1 MESSPPP
8 RRFAWKTLLLGA
20 LIGIG
25 LGSVGLAALLL
36 GSYAFFN
43 QQAVK
48 KIAESKELKPL
59 LLRADFDWSVTDLQ
73 GNSVDMKQQ
82 LGKTTLLHFWNPTCV
97 SCIAEIPGLN
107 AFYDT
112 FAPQGLSLVAVALHG
127 EGDLAG
133 DVAMHGIRFPVYA
146 ADRSDIPPVFNT
158 HALPTTYLIDTEG
171 FVTLHHTGAVD
182 WTAGDAAAFLKR
194 SLTP

>member
-8 RRFAWKTLLLGA
+8 RRFAWKTLLIGA

-25 LGSVGLAALLL
+25 LGGVGLAALLL

-48 KIAESKELKPL
+48 KIADTKELKPL
-59 LLRADFDWSVTDLQ
+59 LLRADFDWAVMDLQ
-73 GNSVDMKQQ
+73 GNSVDLKQQ
-82 LGKTTLLHFWNPTCV
+82 AGKTTLLHFWTPTCV
-97 SCIAEIPGLN
+97 SCIAEIPSLN
-107 AFYDT
+107 ALFDT
-112 FAPQGLSLVAVALHG
+112 FAPKGLSVVAVALHG

-133 DVAMHGIRFPVYA
+133 DVAMHDIRFPVYSV
-146 ADRSDIPPVFNT
+146 DRSVIPPVFNS

-182 WTAGDAAAFLKR
+182 WSSGDAGAFLER
-194 SLTP
+194 LLTP